1 MIEGMDLDGHGLSFG
16 RRLRARVPH
25 WFGQDL
31 FVTTRPKL
39 NATATGRD
47 PTRPDGRNWMTS
59 RRTAIFLIALG
70 ISTLASLGGASAL
83 DYPTRPVRWV
93 VGYPPGGA
101 TDIIARLIGQR
112 LSERLGQ
119 QFVIENKPGAGN
131 NIATESVV
139 NAEPD
144 GYTVLLVNP
153 ANYINTSLYANLKF
167 NFPRDIAPVASFNRV
182 PNVMTVNKDVQ
193 AKTVAEFIAYAK
205 ANPGKINMASSGNGT
220 SVHLSGELF
229 MAMAGIKMQ
238 HVPYR
243 GAAPALTDLL
253 GGQVQVIF
261 DNMPS
266 VIQHIRSGALR
277 AMAVTTDK
285 RSPQLPDTPTVAET
299 VPGYEASALFG
310 MGAPKNT
317 PKEVIAKLNG
327 EINAIL
333 AEPEM
338 KKRLVDLGGEPL
350 IATPE
355 AFGQM
360 IVAETE
366 KWKKVIEG
374 ANIPKVE

>member
-1 MIEGMDLDGHGLSFG
+1 MTLP
-16 RRLRARVPH
+16 RRQFLHLAAGAAALPALLRFA
-25 WFGQDL
+25 WAQ
-31 FVTTRPKL
+31 T
-39 NATATGRD
+39 
-47 PTRPDGRNWMTS
+47 
-59 RRTAIFLIALG
+59 
-70 ISTLASLGGASAL
+70 
-83 DYPTRPVRWV
+83 YPTRPVRWV

-119 QFVIENKPGAGN
+119 QFIIENKPGAGN
-131 NIATESVV
+131 NIATESVI

-167 NFPRDIAPVASFNRV
+167 NFPQDIAPIASFNRV
-182 PNVMTVNKDVQ
+182 PNVMTVGKDVE

-205 ANPGKINMASSGNGT
+205 ANPGKVNLASSGNGT
-220 SVHLSGELF
+220 SVHLSGEMF
-229 MAMAGIKMQ
+229 MAMTGVKMQ

-243 GAAPALTDLL
+243 GAAPAITDML

-266 VIQHIRSGALR
+266 IIQHIRAGSLR
-277 AMAVTTDK
+277 ALAVTTTT
-285 RSPQLPDTPTVAET
+285 RSSLLPDVPTVADT

-317 PKEVIAKLNG
+317 PKEIIAKLNQ
-327 EINAIL
+327 EINAVL
-333 AEPEM
+333 AEPAI
-338 KKRLVDLGGEPL
+338 KARLIDLGGDPL
-350 IATPE
+350 IGTPE
-355 AFGQM
+355 AFGAM

-366 KWKKVIEG
+366 KWEKVVKAAG
-374 ANIPKVE
+374 VHVD